1 MPCRHHRRSH
11 PRHQERYATA
21 SDESIIA
28 PHELLVQAL
37 VTQRRATLKA
47 IETFD
52 HAIAARAQSHP
63 DFSLFD
69 ALPGAGAVLARQ
81 LLAAFGEHRK
91 RYTSADDPQ

>member
-1 MPCRHHRRSH
+1 
-11 PRHQERYATA
+11 
-21 SDESIIA
+21 
-28 PHELLVQAL
+28 
-37 VTQRRATLKA
+37 LKA